1 MPGAKKIIASWTDL
15 VSVMNIL
22 SIGIIMVN
30 IFVYLI
36 MV

>member
-1 MPGAKKIIASWTDL
+1 MPGAQFFIASWTDL
-15 VSVMNIL
+15 VSVMNMP